1 MAAIASSPARGRRR
15 IDIGLLAL
23 YAVLIALGV
32 VILIP
37 IAYMISQ
44 AFTPEGDTMV
54 WPIQYIP
61 NRPTLNNF
69 VGVLTA
75 PPLPVLRWFLNS
87 MFASLSITA
96 LVLLLS

>member
-1 MAAIASSPARGRRR
+1 MAAVASTPTRQRRR

-23 YAVLIALGV
+23 YVMLVALGV

-37 IAYMISQ
+37 IAYMVSQ

-61 NRPTLNNF
+61 KRPTLNNF
-69 VGVLTA
+69 VRVLNDPT
-75 PPLPVLRWFLNS
+75 LPVLRL
-87 MFASLSITA
+87 SLIHI
-96 LVLLLS
+96 